1 MLTAVDLLVI
11 LALLKTHPRC
21 PPHVLQAVQEA
32 REALLEPLP
41 PDDESEAQ
49 P

>member
-11 LALLKTHPRC
+11 LALLKTHPHC
-21 PPHVLQAVQEA
+21 PPHVLQTVQEA